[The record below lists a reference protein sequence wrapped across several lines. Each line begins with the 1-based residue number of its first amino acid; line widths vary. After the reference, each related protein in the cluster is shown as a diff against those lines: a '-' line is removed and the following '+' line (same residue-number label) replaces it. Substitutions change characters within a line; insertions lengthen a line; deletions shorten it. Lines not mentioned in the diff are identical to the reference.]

1 MFKRTAGY
9 TTDGIPGQLP
19 PDSIPEDVDVGKV
32 SELATDYLKDLNPT
46 ILTHD
51 VLWRDWMSLTGQHR
65 TFYGTAAV
73 SETWTKAVLQK
84 RLTDIE
90 VKSKRVLRPCPGSS
104 WVSLTVTYN
113 TQQENGLKGFHTAN
127 LGLVPDSGSWKIWML
142 VTILESFEGYN
153 HPDEPQM
160 APAPERSILSSG
172 CDYSVVVVGGG
183 QGGLSLAG
191 RLRALN
197 IPTLVI
203 EKGPAVGNAWTSKY
217 DSVKQHTLREY
228 NNLPFGRT
236 WNKDD
241 PDLLPGKV
249 VADGFAKYTE
259 KYGIAVWV
267 NSEIVSSAH
276 DDSTGTW
283 TFEVVIKDPSSGS
296 AKSRTIRTK
305 HLAVA
310 TGAGVG
316 APSMP
321 SINGTE
327 QFRGT
332 YIHQSSFRN
341 AKQFSGKRA
350 VIIGTGT
357 TGHDIAQDCFNND
370 MRVTIVQRGPTA
382 IYPIEWV
389 LETQKHLWNLDM
401 DTGLADRM
409 GGTAPVK
416 VGCEIIKRNMQAA
429 AKQPQYVKLFEDLEK
444 RGFRVDRESGML
456 DQIWQRYGGYY
467 IDVGASK
474 HIADGDINV
483 KSAVPIAELTADGIL
498 FEDGE
503 EIKAD
508 LIVAATGYD
517 QDYRKQVAQIV
528 GNDIASQLPEFWG
541 LTKDGDV
548 RGFMQESRPGLW
560 MIGGTAPQ
568 ARWSSRFVAM
578 AIMLDLLGIENVVT

>member
-9 TTDGIPGQLP
+9 ATNDIPGQLP
-19 PDSIPEDVDVGKV
+19 PDCILEDVDVEKV
-32 SELATDYLKDLNPT
+32 AKLAVNHLKDLKPA
-46 ILTHD
+46 ILVQD

-65 TFYGTAAV
+65 TLYGSEDV
-73 SETWTKAVLQK
+73 LETWTKAVSQK

-90 VKSKRVLRPCPGSS
+90 VRSKRVLRPCPGSS
-104 WVSLTVTYN
+104 WVSLNVAYK
-113 TQQENGLKGFHTAN
+113 TQQENGLRGFHTAN
-127 LGLVPDSGSWKIWML
+127 VGLVPDSGSWKIWML
-142 VTILESFEGYN
+142 VTILESFEGHH

-160 APAPERSILSSG
+160 APPAERPLLPSG
-172 CDYSVVVVGGG
+172 RDYSVVVVGGG

-249 VADGFAKYTE
+249 VANGFAKYAE
-259 KYGIAVWV
+259 KYGITVWV
-267 NSEIVSSAH
+267 NSEIFSTTR
-276 DDSTGTW
+276 DDSAATW
-283 TFEVVIKDPSSGS
+283 TLQVTTRDPSSGS
-296 AKSRTIRTK
+296 SQLRTIKTK
-305 HLAVA
+305 HLAIA

-321 SINGTE
+321 SISGVE
-327 QFRGT
+327 QFKGT

-341 AKQFSGKRA
+341 AKHLSGKRA

-370 MRVTIVQRGPTA
+370 LRVTIVQRGPTA

-389 LETQKHLWNLDM
+389 IETQKYLWNLDM

-409 GGTAPVK
+409 GGTSPVK

-429 AKQPQYVKLFEDLEK
+429 AKQPQYVKLFADLEK
-444 RGFRVDRESGML
+444 HGFRVDRESGML

-467 IDVGASK
+467 IDVGTSK
-474 HIADGDINV
+474 HIANGDIEV
-483 KSAVPIAELTADGIL
+483 KSAVPIAKLTADGIL

-528 GNDIASQLPEFWG
+528 GDDIASQLPEFWG
-541 LTKDGDV
+541 LTKNGDI
-548 RGFMQESRPGLW
+548 RGFMQETRPGLW

-568 ARWSSRFVAM
+568 ARWTSRFVAM
-578 AIMLDLLGIENVVT
+578 AIMLDLLGIDNVVS